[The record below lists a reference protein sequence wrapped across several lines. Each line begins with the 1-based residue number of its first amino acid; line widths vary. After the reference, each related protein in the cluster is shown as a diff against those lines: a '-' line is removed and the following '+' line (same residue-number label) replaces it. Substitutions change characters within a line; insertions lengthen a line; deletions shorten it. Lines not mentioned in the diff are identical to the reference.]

1 MSSGLDLLGWLGGGM
16 AAVAYVLVSTRR
28 VVPDAAL
35 FQGLNIVGAM
45 MLGAAAFHSG
55 AVPSAAMNGVW
66 ILFGMQSLITSA
78 QRRRREALAA
88 VVAERSVVRHTE
100 LNESGPDLAEDAVLA
115 A

>member
-78 QRRRREALAA
+78 QRDAGRPWPSWWR
-88 VVAERSVVRHTE
+88 
-100 LNESGPDLAEDAVLA
+100 SGPSYATPS
-115 A
+115 